1 MEEMNPNDWLLAS
14 NQYAFSFTKI
24 VIVAQKENR
33 NVSRFLPLG
42 LTKAL
47 LSVAIMVYCAD
58 SACSEPVAGSLPAQW
73 NIGAENCAASPQL
86 PLQVR
91 AYEPQTFILR
101 QDPCADPEANFLYL
115 LIGSQKALLIDTG
128 AVADPNKMPLAQTVL
143 SLLPRKDGER
153 LPLLVVHTHK
163 HRDHYAGDGQFASLP
178 NVKVVSPDLAF
189 VRAFFG
195 FDHWP
200 EGVAHLD
207 LGDRRVDVL
216 PAPGHESAHIAFY
229 DERTALLFSG
239 DFLMPGRLT
248 LEDKAVDQ
256 KSAARVIDFLANR
269 PVTHILGGHIERD
282 LAGHTYAEGATYHP
296 NERPL
301 ELSREDLMKLPSA
314 LASFNGFYASHE
326 NYSITHP
333 MHNLLAVLCAAF
345 VLLSVLGFALYRLLL
360 WWRRRLA
367 SS

>member
-1 MEEMNPNDWLLAS
+1 VP
-14 NQYAFSFTKI
+14 
-24 VIVAQKENR
+24 
-33 NVSRFLPLG
+33 
-42 LTKAL
+42 
-47 LSVAIMVYCAD
+47 
-58 SACSEPVAGSLPAQW
+58 GSLPAQW
-73 NIGAENCAASPQL
+73 NVGAENCAASPQP
-86 PLQVR
+86 PLQVH
-91 AYEPQTFILR
+91 AYEQQTFILR
-101 QDPCADPEANFLYL
+101 QSPCVNPEANFLYL

-128 AVADPNKMPLAQTVL
+128 AVADPKKMPLAQTVL
-143 SLLPRKDGER
+143 SLLPSKDGVR
-153 LPLLVVHTHK
+153 LPLLVLHSHQ

-178 NVKVVSPDLAF
+178 NVKVVPPDLAS

-200 EGVAHLD
+200 EGIAHLD
-207 LGDRRVDVL
+207 LGGRIVDVV
-216 PAPGHESAHIAFY
+216 PTPGHESAHIVFY

-248 LEDKAVDQ
+248 LADTAVDQ

-282 LAGHTYAEGATYHP
+282 LAGYTYAEGATYHP

-326 NYSITHP
+326 NYSITQP
-333 MHNLLAVLCAAF
+333 VHNLLAVLCTGF
-345 VLLSVLGFALYRLLL
+345 VLLSVLAFALYRLFLG
-360 WWRRRLA
+360 WRHRRCRMA

>member
-1 MEEMNPNDWLLAS
+1 MN
-14 NQYAFSFTKI
+14 
-24 VIVAQKENR
+24 
-33 NVSRFLPLG
+33 RFLSSALA
-42 LTKAL
+42 KAL
-47 LSVAIMVYCAD
+47 LSLGIMVYCTE
-58 SACSEPVAGSLPAQW
+58 SAWSDPVPGSLPAQW
-73 NIGAENCAASPQL
+73 NIGAENCTASPQA
-86 PLQVR
+86 PLQVH

-101 QDPCADPEANFLYL
+101 QNPCANPEANFLYL
-115 LIGSQKALLIDTG
+115 VVGSQKALLIDTG

-143 SLLPRKDGER
+143 SLLPLKDGVS

-178 NVKVVSPDLAF
+178 NVKVVPPDLAS

-200 EGVAHLD
+200 EDVAHLD
-207 LGDRRVDVL
+207 LGDRIVDIV
-216 PAPGHESAHIAFY
+216 PTPGHESAHIAFY

-248 LEDKAVDQ
+248 LEDTMADQ

-269 PVTHILGGHIERD
+269 PVAHVLGGHIERD
-282 LAGHTYAEGATYHP
+282 LAGHTYAEDATYHP
-296 NERPL
+296 NERPF
-301 ELSREDLMKLPSA
+301 ELSRKDLMKLPSA
-314 LASFNGFYASHE
+314 LASFNGYYASHE

-345 VLLSVLGFALYRLLL
+345 MLLSVLGFASYRLLL
-360 WWRRRLA
+360 RWRRRRCRPA
-367 SS
+367 PS

>member
-1 MEEMNPNDWLLAS
+1 
-14 NQYAFSFTKI
+14 
-24 VIVAQKENR
+24 
-33 NVSRFLPLG
+33 
-42 LTKAL
+42 
-47 LSVAIMVYCAD
+47 
-58 SACSEPVAGSLPAQW
+58 
-73 NIGAENCAASPQL
+73 
-86 PLQVR
+86 
-91 AYEPQTFILR
+91 
-101 QDPCADPEANFLYL
+101 
-115 LIGSQKALLIDTG
+115 
-128 AVADPNKMPLAQTVL
+128 
-143 SLLPRKDGER
+143 
-153 LPLLVVHTHK
+153 
-163 HRDHYAGDGQFASLP
+163 AGDGQFASLP
-178 NVKVVSPDLAF
+178 NVKVVSPDLAS

-200 EGVAHLD
+200 EGIAQLD
-207 LGDRRVDVL
+207 LGDRRVDVV
-216 PAPGHESAHIAFY
+216 PTPGHESAHIAFY

-248 LEDKAVDQ
+248 LEDTAADQ
-256 KSAARVIDFLANR
+256 RSAARVIDFLASR

-301 ELSREDLMKLPSA
+301 ELSREDVMKLPST

-345 VLLSVLGFALYRLLL
+345 VLLSVLGFVSYRLLL
-360 WWRRRLA
+360 SWRRRRLA

>member
-1 MEEMNPNDWLLAS
+1 
-14 NQYAFSFTKI
+14 
-24 VIVAQKENR
+24 
-33 NVSRFLPLG
+33 
-42 LTKAL
+42 
-47 LSVAIMVYCAD
+47 VYCAG
-58 SACSEPVAGSLPAQW
+58 SARSEPTPGSLPAQW
-73 NIGAENCAASPQL
+73 NVGAENCAASSQA
-86 PLQVR
+86 PLQVH

-101 QDPCADPEANFLYL
+101 QNPCANPEANFLYL

-128 AVADPNKMPLAQTVL
+128 AVADPNKMPLAETVL
-143 SLLPRKDGER
+143 SLLPRKDGVR

-163 HRDHYAGDGQFASLP
+163 HRDHYAGDRQFASLP
-178 NVKVVSPDLAF
+178 NVKVVSPDLAS

-200 EGVAHLD
+200 EGIAQLD
-207 LGDRRVDVL
+207 LGDRRVDVV
-216 PAPGHESAHIAFY
+216 PTPGHESVHIAFY

-248 LEDKAVDQ
+248 LEDTAADQ
-256 KSAARVIDFLANR
+256 RSAAHVIDFLASH
-269 PVTHILGGHIERD
+269 PVTHVLGGHIERD

-296 NERPL
+296 NEHPL
-301 ELSREDLMKLPSA
+301 ELSREDLMKLPLA

-333 MHNLLAVLCAAF
+333 MHNLVAVLCGAF
-345 VLLSVLGFALYRLLL
+345 VLLSALGFVSYRLLL
-360 WWRRRLA
+360 SWRRRRLA

>member
-1 MEEMNPNDWLLAS
+1 MN
-14 NQYAFSFTKI
+14 
-24 VIVAQKENR
+24 
-33 NVSRFLPLG
+33 RFLSSALAKAFLSLG
-42 LTKAL
+42 
-47 LSVAIMVYCAD
+47 IMVYCTE
-58 SACSEPVAGSLPAQW
+58 SAWSEPVPGSLPAQW
-73 NIGAENCAASPQL
+73 NIGAENCTASPQA
-86 PLQVR
+86 PLQVH

-101 QDPCADPEANFLYL
+101 QNPCANPEANFFYL
-115 LIGSQKALLIDTG
+115 LVGSQKALLIDTG

-143 SLLPRKDGER
+143 SLLPLKDGVS

-178 NVKVVSPDLAF
+178 NVKVEPPDLAS

-200 EGVAHLD
+200 EDVAHLD
-207 LGDRRVDVL
+207 LGDRIVDVV
-216 PAPGHESAHIAFY
+216 PTPGHESAHIAFY

-248 LEDKAVDQ
+248 LEDTVADQ

-269 PVTHILGGHIERD
+269 PVAHVLGGHIERD

-345 VLLSVLGFALYRLLL
+345 MLLSVLGFASYRLLL
-360 WWRRRLA
+360 RWRRRGCRPA
-367 SS
+367 PS

>member
-1 MEEMNPNDWLLAS
+1 MNRLVSLAL
-14 NQYAFSFTKI
+14 
-24 VIVAQKENR
+24 V
-33 NVSRFLPLG
+33 
-42 LTKAL
+42 KAL
-47 LSVAIMVYCAD
+47 LSLAIMVYCAG
-58 SACSEPVAGSLPAQW
+58 AAWSEPVPGSLPAQW
-73 NIGAENCAASPQL
+73 NVGAENCAASSQA
-86 PLQVR
+86 PLQVH

-101 QDPCADPEANFLYL
+101 QNPCANPEANFLYL

-143 SLLPRKDGER
+143 SLLARKDGEP

-163 HRDHYAGDGQFASLP
+163 HRDHYAGDGQFASLR
-178 NVKVVSPDLAF
+178 NVKVVPPDLPSA
-189 VRAFFG
+189 RAFFG

-200 EGVAHLD
+200 EGIAHLD
-207 LGDRRVDVL
+207 LGDRIVDVV
-216 PAPGHESAHIAFY
+216 PTPGHESAHIAFY

-248 LEDKAVDQ
+248 LEDTAADQ
-256 KSAARVIDFLANR
+256 RSAARVIDFLTNR
-269 PVTHILGGHIERD
+269 PVTHVLGGHIERD

-301 ELSREDLMKLPSA
+301 ELSREDLMKLQAA

-333 MHNLLAVLCAAF
+333 MHNLLAVLCAVF
-345 VLLSVLGFALYRLLL
+345 VLLSVLGFASYRLLRR
-360 WWRRRLA
+360 WRRRRA
-367 SS
+367 S

>member
-1 MEEMNPNDWLLAS
+1 MNRLLSLA
-14 NQYAFSFTKI
+14 
-24 VIVAQKENR
+24 R
-33 NVSRFLPLG
+33 
-42 LTKAL
+42 TKAF
-47 LSVAIMVYCAD
+47 LSLTIMVY
-58 SACSEPVAGSLPAQW
+58 SAGSAWSEPVPGSLPAQW
-73 NIGAENCAASPQL
+73 NIGAENCAASPQP

-91 AYEPQTFILR
+91 VYEPQTFILR
-101 QDPCADPEANFLYL
+101 QNPCVNPEANFLYL

-143 SLLPRKDGER
+143 SLLPSKGGVR
-153 LPLLVVHTHK
+153 LPLLVVHTHT
-163 HRDHYAGDGQFASLP
+163 HHDHYAGDGQFTSLP
-178 NVKVVSPDLAF
+178 NVKVVSPDLAS

-200 EGVAHLD
+200 EGIAHLD
-207 LGDRRVDVL
+207 LGDRIVDVV
-216 PAPGHESAHIAFY
+216 PTPGHESAHIAFY

-239 DFLMPGRLT
+239 DFLIPGRLT
-248 LEDKAVDQ
+248 LEDTGADQ
-256 KSAARVIDFLANR
+256 RSAARVIDFVANR

-282 LAGHTYAEGATYHP
+282 LASHTYVEGATYHP

-301 ELSREDLMKLPSA
+301 ELSRKDLMKLPSA
-314 LASFNGFYASHE
+314 LGSFNGFYASHE

-345 VLLSVLGFALYRLLL
+345 VLLSALGFVSYRLLL
-360 WWRRRLA
+360 RWRRRRLA

>member
-1 MEEMNPNDWLLAS
+1 M
-14 NQYAFSFTKI
+14 K
-24 VIVAQKENR
+24 
-33 NVSRFLPLG
+33 RFLPL
-42 LTKAL
+42 AL
-47 LSVAIMVYCAD
+47 AKPPLSLAIMVCYAG
-58 SACSEPVAGSLPAQW
+58 SAWSEPVPGSLPAQW
-73 NIGAENCAASPQL
+73 NVGAENCAASPQP
-86 PLQVR
+86 PLEVH
-91 AYEPQTFILR
+91 AYEAQTFILR
-101 QDPCADPEANFLYL
+101 QSPCVNPEANFLYL

-128 AVADPNKMPLAQTVL
+128 AVADPKKMPLAQTVL
-143 SLLPRKDGER
+143 SLLPSKDGIR
-153 LPLLVVHTHK
+153 LPLLVLHSHQ

-178 NVKVVSPDLAF
+178 NVKVVPPDLAS

-200 EGVAHLD
+200 EGIAHLD
-207 LGDRRVDVL
+207 LGGRIVDVV
-216 PAPGHESAHIAFY
+216 PTPGHESAHIVFY

-248 LEDKAVDQ
+248 LEDTAVDQ

-326 NYSITHP
+326 DYSITHP

-345 VLLSVLGFALYRLLL
+345 VLLSVLAFASYRSLL
-360 WWRRRLA
+360 WWRHRHRRLA
-367 SS
+367 LL

>member
-1 MEEMNPNDWLLAS
+1 MNRLVSLAL
-14 NQYAFSFTKI
+14 
-24 VIVAQKENR
+24 V
-33 NVSRFLPLG
+33 
-42 LTKAL
+42 KAL
-47 LSVAIMVYCAD
+47 LSLAIIVYCSG
-58 SACSEPVAGSLPAQW
+58 SASSEPMPGSLPAQW
-73 NIGAENCAASPQL
+73 NVGAENCAASSQA
-86 PLQVR
+86 PLQVH

-101 QDPCADPEANFLYL
+101 QNPCANPEANFLYL

-128 AVADPNKMPLAQTVL
+128 AVAESNKMPLAQTVL
-143 SLLPRKDGER
+143 SLLPVKDSVR

-163 HRDHYAGDGQFASLP
+163 HRDHYAGDRQFASLP
-178 NVKVVSPDLAF
+178 NVKVVSPDLAS

-200 EGVAHLD
+200 EGIAQLD
-207 LGDRRVDVL
+207 LGDHIVDVI
-216 PAPGHESAHIAFY
+216 PTPGHESAHIAFY

-248 LEDKAVDQ
+248 LEDTAADQ
-256 KSAARVIDFLANR
+256 RSAARVIDFLTNR
-269 PVTHILGGHIERD
+269 PVTHVLGGHIERD

-301 ELSREDLMKLPSA
+301 ELSREDLMKLPAA

-345 VLLSVLGFALYRLLL
+345 VLLSVLGFASYRLLRR
-360 WWRRRLA
+360 WRRRRA
-367 SS
+367 S